1 MGMST
6 VHTNIIQRYKNL
18 LIRKKKNY
26 HRQTELQC
34 CLKAEVAQITSSL
47 IAWIA
52 ANISYSR
59 LSISTRSKAW
69 QNAQMNI
76 KSGCSIHSA
85 SDMCKDT
92 SLIKHEETWHIA
104 GTLKMTVALQ
114 VSLKHAE
121 KGEYSLYNLH

>member
-1 MGMST
+1 MSKASVGMST

-69 QNAQMNI
+69 QNAQMDCQAKCTNE
-76 KSGCSIHSA
+76 H
-85 SDMCKDT
+85 
-92 SLIKHEETWHIA
+92 
-104 GTLKMTVALQ
+104 
-114 VSLKHAE
+114 
-121 KGEYSLYNLH
+121 